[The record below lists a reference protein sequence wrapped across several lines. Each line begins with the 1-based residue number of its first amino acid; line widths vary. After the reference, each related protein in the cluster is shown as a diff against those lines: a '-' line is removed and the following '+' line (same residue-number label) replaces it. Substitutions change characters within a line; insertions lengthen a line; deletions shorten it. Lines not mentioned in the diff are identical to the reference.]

1 MPAISGFVFDSSGA
15 PIRRELRFYRRDTGA
30 RLGVTTSGVDDGD
43 PHYDKVVLLLPMD
56 GANGSTAFVDNSAAV
71 KSVTANGNAKIST
84 AQSKWGGASLLLDG
98 NEDYLSVPAHADFVF
113 GTGDFTIEM
122 WGNTTTTEEKV
133 LVDQYGAGNANS
145 WQFAVRGG
153 RLSWYTGGYFL
164 TGSAAV
170 NNGAWHHVAAAR
182 SAGILRFFV
191 DGVLDG
197 SAALS
202 ANYASQAV
210 LGIGAQVASR
220 NPSYDFPGRIDD
232 LRITKGVARYTA
244 NFTPPTAALPDR
256 LSAGRILAPGEYYFS
271 TTYSGEVQVVCID
284 DADEPL
290 ENDLILRTFPV

>member
-30 RLGVTTSGVDDGD
+30 RLGVTTSGVGDGD

-56 GANGSTAFVDNSAAV
+56 GADGSTAFTDSSAVA
-71 KSVTANGNAKIST
+71 KPVTANGNAKIST

-98 NEDYLSVPAHADFVF
+98 SEDYLSVPAHTDFVF
-113 GTGDFTIEM
+113 GTGDFAIEM
-122 WGNTTTTEEKV
+122 WIDTTTTSEKV
-133 LVDQYGAGNANS
+133 LVDQYVSGGVTS
-145 WQFAVRGG
+145 WQLAVKDGK
-153 RLSWYTGGYFL
+153 LSWYSGGYSL
-164 TGSAAV
+164 TGATSI
-170 NNGAWHHVAAAR
+170 NNGAWRHVAATR
-182 SAGILRFFV
+182 SAGTLRFFV

-197 SAALS
+197 TVALS

-210 LGIGAQVASR
+210 LGIGAQATSR

-244 NFTPPTAALPDR
+244 NFTPPAAALPDR